1 MGGSGKPGKTGKN
14 GKGYAPGLDWSIRI
28 VAVSQTLAGLKPDV
42 LNAQVGDMLQAQKF
56 DIVTWGNT
64 TNDVHQPIRT
74 DNGQAL
80 CEPIAGGASSKPQ
93 FVVLDDVGTT
103 IAYTCRYHK
112 DERGYIRV
120 VPNFT

>member
-1 MGGSGKPGKTGKN
+1 MGGSGKNGK

-28 VAVSQTLAGLKPDV
+28 VAVSQTLAGFKPDV
-42 LNAQVGDMLQAQKF
+42 LNAQVGDMLQAQKY

-64 TNDVHQPIRT
+64 TNDTHQPIR

-93 FVVLDDVGTT
+93 FVVLDDPGTT

-112 DERGYIRV
+112 DEKGYIKV